1 MSFLFKNIISI
12 YNIFFINIKIFFIKI
27 ILKKKIIFFYHPK
40 KKLTKNNLTFITDYF
55 AKKKKY
61 YFLYGSTLIFYKSNF
76 FLIKQ
81 SYLKFLYGVDLF
93 LSNNVCDKFTPKSVK
108 VYLHH
113 DIYDTPLVEKSKE
126 KKLLSKLNNYNF
138 IVVATQHGK
147 KVFEN
152 LFNKNPNVKIVV
164 FKYLKIDY
172 ILKKIKQSKIKQ
184 TKTILI
190 APTNYLSF
198 PKMSM
203 QSKLNVIFQILLKN
217 NYRVIYRPHPSNF
230 DDLKVIKLKSKYENY
245 KNFIFDNSP
254 DYFESY
260 KISNFLLTDISGTAY
275 TYAVTTTKPALFFNI
290 NEVYN
295 KLLKYNELNYFKNIN
310 KIGWKVNSTNKIIEI
325 LNNKQKVSNKKNKI
339 FKFRKIFLQT
349 KDLDLKYFLNND

>member
-1 MSFLFKNIISI
+1 MSFLLKNIISL
-12 YNIFFINIKIFFIKI
+12 YNVFFINTKIFLIKI
-27 ILKKKIIFFYHPK
+27 ILKKKIVFFYHPK
-40 KKLTKNNLTFITDYF
+40 KKLTKNNLNFIIDYF
-55 AKKKKY
+55 EKKKNY
-61 YFLYGSTLIFYKSNF
+61 YFLYGSTLILYKDNF

-81 SYLKFLYGVDLF
+81 TYLKFLYGVDIF
-93 LSNNVCDKFTPKSVK
+93 LSNNVCDRFTPNSVK
-108 VYLHH
+108 VYIHH

-126 KKLLSKLNNYNF
+126 KKLLSKLNKYNF
-138 IVVATQHGK
+138 IVVATKDSK

-152 LFNKNPNVKIVV
+152 LFKKNLNVKIVV

-172 ILKKIKQSKIKQ
+172 ILKKIKHSNTKQ
-184 TKTILI
+184 IKTILI

-203 QSKLNVIFQILLKN
+203 QSRLNIIFQILLKN
-217 NYRVIYRPHPSNF
+217 NYKVIYRPHPSNF

-254 DYFESY
+254 DYFKSY

-275 TYAVTTTKPALFFNI
+275 TYAVTTRKPVLFFNI
-290 NEVYN
+290 NETFI
-295 KLLKYNELNYFKNIN
+295 KLLKYNTLNYFKNIN
-310 KIGWKVNSTNKIIEI
+310 KIGWKVNSPNKIIKI
-325 LNNKQKVSNKKNKI
+325 LSNKQKVSVKKNKI

-349 KDLDLKYFLNND
+349 KDLDLKYFLNHD

>member
-12 YNIFFINIKIFFIKI
+12 YNIFLINIKIFFIKI

-126 KKLLSKLNNYNF
+126 KK
-138 IVVATQHGK
+138 I
-147 KVFEN
+147 
-152 LFNKNPNVKIVV
+152 I
-164 FKYLKIDY
+164 I
-172 ILKKIKQSKIKQ
+172 KIK
-184 TKTILI
+184 
-190 APTNYLSF
+190 
-198 PKMSM
+198 
-203 QSKLNVIFQILLKN
+203 
-217 NYRVIYRPHPSNF
+217 
-230 DDLKVIKLKSKYENY
+230 
-245 KNFIFDNSP
+245 
-254 DYFESY
+254 
-260 KISNFLLTDISGTAY
+260 
-275 TYAVTTTKPALFFNI
+275 
-290 NEVYN
+290 
-295 KLLKYNELNYFKNIN
+295 
-310 KIGWKVNSTNKIIEI
+310 
-325 LNNKQKVSNKKNKI
+325 
-339 FKFRKIFLQT
+339 
-349 KDLDLKYFLNND
+349 